1 MTRRSEEK
9 SRELLKD
16 FPSIIEIVEDANE
29 IVEKCDIIFIGTI
42 IGYI

>member
-16 FPSIIEIVEDANE
+16 FPSIIEIVEDAKE
-29 IVEKCDIIFIGTI
+29 IVERCDIIFIGMI
-42 IGYI
+42 NDYI